1 VPGIEQVLAVR
12 LAAAGQH
19 QHHVAAGS
27 VRRVQ
32 PDIVAARELERE
44 LVVVLGRAADADRA
58 AVQALELAVGQAR
71 RRRVPAALVDLLA
84 RLQPARGDQ
93 LRFEGLR
100 IGSPAGFFQSRCAAG
115 LLLARR
121 EQLLLHQGM
130 GALELLGALEDALEV
145 LARPEARI
153 EFERARRQCFVEEV
167 LDHER
172 AHAALHAREIGFQQL
187 AFAHDIPGALTGAQ
201 AFLQTA
207 HQPARALFAAREALE
222 QAQSR
227 LSAFQR
233 DNGIIVSDE
242 RLDVETARLN
252 EISSQLTAV
261 QAIATDASVRRAQA
275 TSGSG
280 DKLQEVLTNP
290 VLSQMRT
297 DLGRA
302 EARMQEL
309 GSRLGDNHPQVIEQR
324 AALAELRSRV
334 ESETRRVT
342 GGVSVTA
349 NIQRQRETELR
360 ASLEAQRAR
369 VAQLKAVRDEGSV
382 LVRDVE
388 NAQRAFDVITQ
399 RLNQTNMESL
409 NTQSNIYVLAQASPP
424 WKPSSPIPLLN
435 GIVSFVTGLLLGVA
449 LALVLE
455 LRNRRLRTVAEVPG
469 VLGLP
474 VIGILPKPPNLLAR
488 RSRKA
493 MLRMMWSSR
502 PSASHR
508 GRPA

>member
-1 VPGIEQVLAVR
+1 MSFAQFLSILR
-12 LAAAGQH
+12 
-19 QHHVAAGS
+19 
-27 VRRVQ
+27 
-32 PDIVAARELERE
+32 ARWW
-44 LVVVLGRAADADRA
+44 VVVLATLLTMGVVMAVTYKLPAQYTATA
-58 AVQALELAVGQAR
+58 AVVVDIKPDPVTAAFYGGTPPGFMASQVDIARSARVSQRVVRNLRLADNPTVREQWLEDTRGGGTVEQWLATSLTKRLEVVPSRESSVINVSYTSPDPKFAATLANAFVEAYVQSALEL
-71 RRRVPAALVDLLA
+71 RVD
-84 RLQPARGDQ
+84 PARQ
-93 LRFEGLR
+93 Y
-100 IGSPAGFFQSRCAAG
+100 AAFFDSRAK
-115 LLLARR
+115 
-121 EQLLLHQGM
+121 
-130 GALELLGALEDALEV
+130 
-145 LARPEARI
+145 
-153 EFERARRQCFVEEV
+153 
-167 LDHER
+167 
-172 AHAALHAREIGFQQL
+172 
-187 AFAHDIPGALTGAQ
+187 
-201 AFLQTA
+201 
-207 HQPARALFAAREALE
+207 AAREALE

-502 PSASHR
+502 PSPSHR

>member
-1 VPGIEQVLAVR
+1 MSFAQFLSILR
-12 LAAAGQH
+12 
-19 QHHVAAGS
+19 
-27 VRRVQ
+27 
-32 PDIVAARELERE
+32 ARWW
-44 LVVVLGRAADADRA
+44 VVVLATVLTIGVVMAVTYKLPAQYTATASVVVDIKPDPVTAAFYGGTPPGFMASQVDIARSARVSQRVVRNLRLADNPTVREQWLEDTRGGGTVEQWLATSLTKRLEVVPSRESSVINVSYTSPDPKFA
-58 AVQALELAVGQAR
+58 ATLANAFVEAYVQSALEL
-71 RRRVPAALVDLLA
+71 RVD
-84 RLQPARGDQ
+84 PARQ
-93 LRFEGLR
+93 Y
-100 IGSPAGFFQSRCAAG
+100 AAFF
-115 LLLARR
+115 
-121 EQLLLHQGM
+121 
-130 GALELLGALEDALEV
+130 DT
-145 LARPEARI
+145 
-153 EFERARRQCFVEEV
+153 RAK
-167 LDHER
+167 
-172 AHAALHAREIGFQQL
+172 
-187 AFAHDIPGALTGAQ
+187 
-201 AFLQTA
+201 
-207 HQPARALFAAREALE
+207 AAREALE

-290 VLSQMRT
+290 VLAQMRT

-334 ESETRRVT
+334 ETETRRVT

-502 PSASHR
+502 PSPSHR
-508 GRPA
+508 GRAA

>member
-1 VPGIEQVLAVR
+1 MSFAQFLSILR
-12 LAAAGQH
+12 
-19 QHHVAAGS
+19 
-27 VRRVQ
+27 
-32 PDIVAARELERE
+32 ARWW
-44 LVVVLGRAADADRA
+44 VVVLATLLTMGVVMAVTYKLPAQYTATA
-58 AVQALELAVGQAR
+58 AVVVDIKPDPVTAAFYGGTPPGFMASQVDIARSARVSQRVVRNLRLADNPTVREQWLEDTRGGGTVEQWLATSLTKRLEVVPSRESSVINVSYTSPDPKFAATLANAFVEAYVQSALEL
-71 RRRVPAALVDLLA
+71 RVD
-84 RLQPARGDQ
+84 PARQ
-93 LRFEGLR
+93 Y
-100 IGSPAGFFQSRCAAG
+100 AAFFDSRAK
-115 LLLARR
+115 
-121 EQLLLHQGM
+121 
-130 GALELLGALEDALEV
+130 
-145 LARPEARI
+145 
-153 EFERARRQCFVEEV
+153 
-167 LDHER
+167 
-172 AHAALHAREIGFQQL
+172 
-187 AFAHDIPGALTGAQ
+187 
-201 AFLQTA
+201 
-207 HQPARALFAAREALE
+207 AAREALE

>member
-1 VPGIEQVLAVR
+1 MSFAQFLSILR
-12 LAAAGQH
+12 
-19 QHHVAAGS
+19 
-27 VRRVQ
+27 
-32 PDIVAARELERE
+32 ARWW
-44 LVVVLGRAADADRA
+44 VVVLATALTMGAVMAVTYKLPAQYTASA
-58 AVQALELAVGQAR
+58 AVVVDIKPDPVTAAFYGGTPPGFMASQVDIARSARVSQRVVRNLRLADNPTVREQWLADTRGGGTVEQWLATSLTKRLEVVPSRESSVINVSYTSPDPKFAATLANAFVEAYVQSALEL
-71 RRRVPAALVDLLA
+71 RVD
-84 RLQPARGDQ
+84 PARQ
-93 LRFEGLR
+93 Y
-100 IGSPAGFFQSRCAAG
+100 AAFF
-115 LLLARR
+115 
-121 EQLLLHQGM
+121 
-130 GALELLGALEDALEV
+130 DT
-145 LARPEARI
+145 
-153 EFERARRQCFVEEV
+153 RAK
-167 LDHER
+167 
-172 AHAALHAREIGFQQL
+172 
-187 AFAHDIPGALTGAQ
+187 
-201 AFLQTA
+201 
-207 HQPARALFAAREALE
+207 AAREALE

-233 DNGIIVSDE
+233 ENGIIVSDE

-334 ESETRRVT
+334 ETETRRVT
-342 GGVSVTA
+342 GGVSGTA
-349 NIQRQRETELR
+349 NIQRQREAELR

-382 LVRDVE
+382 LVRDFE

-502 PSASHR
+502 PSPSHR
-508 GRPA
+508 GRAA

>member
-1 VPGIEQVLAVR
+1 
-12 LAAAGQH
+12 
-19 QHHVAAGS
+19 
-27 VRRVQ
+27 
-32 PDIVAARELERE
+32 
-44 LVVVLGRAADADRA
+44 
-58 AVQALELAVGQAR
+58 
-71 RRRVPAALVDLLA
+71 
-84 RLQPARGDQ
+84 
-93 LRFEGLR
+93 
-100 IGSPAGFFQSRCAAG
+100 
-115 LLLARR
+115 
-121 EQLLLHQGM
+121 
-130 GALELLGALEDALEV
+130 
-145 LARPEARI
+145 
-153 EFERARRQCFVEEV
+153 
-167 LDHER
+167 
-172 AHAALHAREIGFQQL
+172 
-187 AFAHDIPGALTGAQ
+187 
-201 AFLQTA
+201 
-207 HQPARALFAAREALE
+207 
-222 QAQSR
+222 
-227 LSAFQR
+227 
-233 DNGIIVSDE
+233 
-242 RLDVETARLN
+242 
-252 EISSQLTAV
+252 
-261 QAIATDASVRRAQA
+261 
-275 TSGSG
+275 
-280 DKLQEVLTNP
+280 
-290 VLSQMRT
+290 MRT

-334 ESETRRVT
+334 ETETRRVT

-469 VLGLP
+469 ALGLP

-502 PSASHR
+502 PSPSHR
-508 GRPA
+508 GRAA